1 MLAGIHPFAG
11 LGDAGGMGGM
21 GGVDGVGG
29 AGGVDGVGGAG
40 GVYGAGGV
48 GGVGGASIANT
59 TREVVARS
67 ANLNITVQAHY
78 PYRGTLTLTPIE
90 AH

>member
-1 MLAGIHPFAG
+1 MLAGIHAFAG
-11 LGDAGGMGGM
+11 LGDAGGAGGV

-29 AGGVDGVGGAG
+29 VG
-40 GVYGAGGV
+40 GAGGV
-48 GGVGGASIANT
+48 GGVGGGDAGGGGAGSASIANT

-78 PYRGTLTLTPIE
+78 RALTLTLTSHLSP
-90 AH
+90 